1 MNIRI
6 ARNLVLIAIVVSAIV
21 PMLPLMVWSFSHGWH
36 YPDLLPKEWSVR
48 GWHYITQPY
57 SRVTPGLINS
67 VLIATVVTLLAFP
80 IAIPAARAL
89 GLYRFRGKRLV
100 EYLILAPLIVPE
112 LPVAVG
118 IHILFIKIGLAGTL
132 LGVLLIHLIL
142 VVPYIVIVLAGV
154 FSNYGPEP
162 EQSARTLGASPLKTF
177 FYVTLPAIMPGMVV
191 GGLFAFIRSWRTYIF
206 TLVIGGGV
214 VETLPLLVFSFI
226 GTGDNHVS
234 AVLSLLFIAPAM
246 LMMLFTA
253 TYLTGNRAAGGFG
266 GI

>member
-1 MNIRI
+1 MTIRA
-6 ARNLVLIAIVVSAIV
+6 ARNAVLVLIVVSAIV
-21 PMLPLMVWSFSHGWH
+21 PMIPLVVWSFSHGWQF
-36 YPDLLPKEWSVR
+36 PDLLPAQWSVR
-48 GWHYITQPY
+48 GWAYLTKPY
-57 SRVTPGLINS
+57 SRVVPGLVNS
-67 VLIATVVTLLAFP
+67 ILIATTVTLVAFP

-89 GLYRFRGKRLV
+89 GLHQFRGKRLV
-100 EYLILAPLIVPE
+100 EFLILAPLIVPE

-118 IHILFIKIGLAGTL
+118 IHVLFIKLALAGTL
-132 LGVLLIHLIL
+132 LGVLLIHLVL

-154 FSNYGPEP
+154 FANYDPEP

-226 GTGDNHVS
+226 GTGDNQIS
-234 AVLSLLFIAPAM
+234 AALALLFIAPAVV
-246 LMMLFTA
+246 MMLFTA
-253 TYLTGNRAAGGFG
+253 RYLAGNRAAGGFG

>member
-1 MNIRI
+1 MTIRF
-6 ARNLVLIAIVVSAIV
+6 ARNTVLVLIVVTAIV
-21 PMLPLMVWSFSHGWH
+21 PMIPLVVWSFSHGWH
-36 YPDLLPKEWSVR
+36 FPDLLPKEWSIR
-48 GWHYITQPY
+48 GWEYLTKPY
-57 SRVTPGLINS
+57 SRVVPGLVNS
-67 VLIATVVTLLAFP
+67 ILIATAVTLLAFP

-89 GLYRFRGKRLV
+89 GLHKFRGKRFV
-100 EYLILAPLIVPE
+100 EFLILAPLIVPE

-118 IHILFIKIGLAGTL
+118 IHVLFIKLGLAGTV
-132 LGVLLIHLIL
+132 LGVLLIHLVL

-154 FSNYGPEP
+154 FANYGPEP

-226 GTGDNHVS
+226 GTGDNQIS
-234 AVLSLLFIAPAM
+234 AALALLFIAPAVV
-246 LMMLFTA
+246 MMVFTA

>member
-1 MNIRI
+1 MNIRL
-6 ARNLVLIAIVVSAIV
+6 ARDVVLVLIVVSAIL
-21 PMLPLMVWSFSHGWH
+21 PMIPLAVWSFSHGWH
-36 YPDLLPKEWSVR
+36 FPHLLPEQLSFR
-48 GWHYITQPY
+48 GWAYLTEPY
-57 SRVTPGLINS
+57 SRVVPGLLNS
-67 VLIATVVTLLAFP
+67 VMIAVVVTLLAFP

-89 GLYRFRGKRLV
+89 GLYQFRGKRLV
-100 EYLILAPLIVPE
+100 EFLVLAPLIVPE

-118 IHILFIKIGLAGTL
+118 IHILFIKLGLAGTL
-132 LGVLLIHLIL
+132 LGVLLIHLVL

-177 FYVTLPAIMPGMVV
+177 YYVTLPAIMPGMVV

-226 GTGDNHVS
+226 GTGDNHIS
-234 AVLSLLFIAPAM
+234 AVLSLLFIAPAI

-253 TYLTGNRAAGGFG
+253 SYLTGNQAGAFG
-266 GI
+266 RI